1 MICTSCH
8 TLHFHPDRFHAT
20 TITTCHPTCRSQNN
34 SILSTSI
41 PIIPQP
47 LVLSRRTILATSATL
62 FPLLIPSS
70 EALELAFTTTRSC
83 SAPTAIQLFHTILT
97 DSYYLVSEL
106 TQSLERCEG
115 VIIHAKLQSEQLTKE
130 REAAEKASSSRRK
143 SRSSSSSSSSSK
155 KSSSTPRSTKL
166 NVDDQAS
173 FLRALQRGDVRTTL
187 TDLKKTG
194 YLNAEAFVLRR
205 HGTGMGGVATMRDDD
220 IVTNVH
226 KSCVAYREG
235 LLEEKGN
242 TQKRKK

>member
-1 MICTSCH
+1 
-8 TLHFHPDRFHAT
+8 FHAT

-115 VIIHAKLQSEQLTKE
+115 VIIHVKLQSEQLTKE

-155 KSSSTPRSTKL
+155 KSSSTPRATKL

-226 KSCVAYREG
+226 KSC
-235 LLEEKGN
+235 
-242 TQKRKK
+242 